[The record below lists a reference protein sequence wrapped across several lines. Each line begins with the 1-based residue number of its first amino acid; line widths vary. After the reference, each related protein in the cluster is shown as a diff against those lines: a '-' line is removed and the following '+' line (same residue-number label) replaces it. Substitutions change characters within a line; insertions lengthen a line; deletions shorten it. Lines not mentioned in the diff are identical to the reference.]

1 MGEGLRRIDWLMKNT
16 HFGGLVEDRAYLE
29 ARVGHGIERSYP
41 ATFVLEVN
49 DGPKKDEEE

>member
-16 HFGGLVEDRAYLE
+16 YFGGLVEDRALLE
-29 ARVGHGIERSYP
+29 ARVGRGIERAHP

-49 DGPKKDEEE
+49 SGPKKDDE